1 MKCHPDCKQ
10 PASLAV
16 DGNASRREGRQ
27 VAGWTDVRNRTRRWT
42 RGPEEPCV
50 GALQPVGGAK
60 GTGQRRAWARRTLH
74 PVAVIARR
82 EQVRDTPLRCEPC
95 ARATMRCGNGRTP
108 CVKCP
113 GGQLI
118 LAFVPASS
126 DKMPAWRLVSTPARA
141 RIGVSCG
148 ASAPPPPANRP
159 ATAPSSVELRQ
170 SDAGRWSCRSPFNGT
185 TAAPQGNHCARSL
198 PVTLVIPRRRTL
210 R

>member
-1 MKCHPDCKQ
+1 M
-10 PASLAV
+10 
-16 DGNASRREGRQ
+16 
-27 VAGWTDVRNRTRRWT
+27 
-42 RGPEEPCV
+42 

-141 RIGVSCG
+141 RIGVVLWSVG
-148 ASAPPPPANRP
+148 
-159 ATAPSSVELRQ
+159 ATAAGEPSGNSAVERGT
-170 SDAGRWSCRSPFNGT
+170 STVRCRSLVMSFSFQRDDRCAAGQPLRPF
-185 TAAPQGNHCARSL
+185 PARYPGHS
-198 PVTLVIPRRRTL
+198 PAENASVNFGFAG
-210 R
+210 